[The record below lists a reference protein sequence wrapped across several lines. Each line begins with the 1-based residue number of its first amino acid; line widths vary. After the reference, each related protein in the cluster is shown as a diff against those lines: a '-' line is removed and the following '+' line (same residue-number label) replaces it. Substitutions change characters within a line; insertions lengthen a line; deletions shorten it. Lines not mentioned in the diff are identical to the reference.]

1 MILRQYIFTYY
12 LNEIQIIKGGRKVI
26 HSFSKK
32 RKIYYGTGLAAL
44 LIFAG
49 ALLWHMLPEVPKTVE
64 AATPVKV
71 FVVGATEG
79 TAAQVYA
86 GEIHSVYESN
96 LSFQTAGKILS
107 RRVKAGDRV
116 RKGQVLAVLDTRD
129 LEQAV
134 YNTQAQ
140 ESAVNSQL
148 KLAEKNMRRYQQLL
162 AEGAVS
168 EAIYDQYV
176 QQYEAAQAAVE
187 QSHAQSAQTVNQL
200 GYSMLTAD
208 REGIVTKIKA
218 EPGQVVAAGDNIA
231 TLAVAEDGVENFTIG
246 TSIDTQLWS
255 RRKNDYAAVIR
266 EISPMADAETRTFQ
280 IKAQLQ
286 GDLSAVRLGMTAKVF
301 LRNGGE
307 KKASYIPL
315 AAVLEQSD
323 QGKGV
328 WVIHDG
334 RVYFASVELGE
345 LRKDQVE
352 VLSGL
357 AQGERIV
364 AAGGQKLSEGQMV
377 GGIEN

>member
-1 MILRQYIFTYY
+1 M
-12 LNEIQIIKGGRKVI
+12 I

-218 EPGQVVAAGDNIA
+218 EPGQVVAAGENIA
-231 TLAVAEDGVENFTIG
+231 TLADDGALEVEFAVPEDAVANFTIG

-315 AAVLEQSD
+315 AAVFEQPD

-334 RVYFASVELGE
+334 RVYFALIELGK

-377 GGIEN
+377 GGIES

>member
-1 MILRQYIFTYY
+1 M
-12 LNEIQIIKGGRKVI
+12 I

-134 YNTQAQ
+134 YNAKAQ

-162 AEGAVS
+162 MEGAVS

-187 QSHAQSAQTVNQL
+187 QSHAQSAQAVNQF
-200 GYSMLTAD
+200 GYSLLTAD

-218 EPGQVVAAGDNIA
+218 EPGQVVAAGDSIA
-231 TLAVAEDGVENFTIG
+231 TLADDGALEVEFAVPEDAVVNFTMG
-246 TSIDTQLWS
+246 TSIDMQLWS
-255 RRKNDYAAVIR
+255 RSKNDYAAVVR

-280 IKAQLQ
+280 IKARLQ

-307 KKASYIPL
+307 KKVSYIPL
-315 AAVLEQSD
+315 AAVFERPD

-377 GGIEN
+377 GGMEN